1 MLLGGLR
8 LNGKTQGNFLAK
20 PILLQKKKDNL
31 QKVQMMVSISK

>member
-20 PILLQKKKDNL
+20 PILLQKNDNS